1 MDTGETQYGE
11 TQYALSGNVHIAY
24 QVVDD
29 GPVDLV
35 FVPGWV
41 SHVERAWD
49 IPESARFLK
58 RLSSFCRLIMF
69 DKRGTGLS
77 DRVPINQ
84 LPTLEER
91 MDDLRAVMEAAGS
104 KRAAVF
110 GFSEGATLCALFAAT
125 YPEKTHSLIMFGS
138 FAKRLWSPNHPW
150 GPTIEEREQE
160 YGLISR
166 EWGKKMDMASV
177 APSKVGDEAFVHS
190 LADFLRNA
198 ASPGAAIALLK
209 MNTQIDIR
217 NILPTISVPTL
228 VIHRTHDRDA
238 MVEGARW
245 LAGQIPGAT
254 FVELPGSDHL
264 VWTGDQ
270 KAVLDEVQEFLTGER
285 PVPLANRFL
294 ATILFTDLVESTQ
307 NVHQFGDET
316 WRRMLDRHNSIC
328 QRTIQRYR
336 GRLVKTTGDGIHA
349 TFDGPGRAVI
359 CAREISDLV
368 FQELGMAVRAGLH
381 TGEVKLQGEETI
393 GVAVHLAARV
403 AALAGPH
410 EVLVSR
416 TVRDLVSG
424 SGIAFEAH
432 GVFEL
437 KGFPEK
443 WQLSKVVRL
452 SR

>member
-1 MDTGETQYGE
+1 MAAGETL
-11 TQYALSGNVHIAY
+11 YALSGNVHIAY
-24 QVVDD
+24 QVVGD
-29 GPVDLV
+29 GPVDLI

-41 SHVERAWD
+41 SHVERAW
-49 IPESARFLK
+49 ESQDNARFLK
-58 RLSSFCRLIMF
+58 RLSSFSRLIMF

-104 KRAAVF
+104 NRAAVF
-110 GFSEGATLCALFAAT
+110 GFSEGANLCALFAAT

-138 FAKRLWSPNHPW
+138 FAKRLWSPDHPW
-150 GPTIEEREQE
+150 GPTMEERQKE
-160 YGLISR
+160 YELIAR
-166 EWGKKMDMASV
+166 EWGKMMDVAHY
-177 APSKVGDEAFVHS
+177 APSKVGDET
-190 LADFLRNA
+190 FLRDLVDYFRNA
-198 ASPGAAIALLK
+198 ASPGAAVALLK
-209 MNTQIDIR
+209 MNTEIDIR
-217 NILPTISVPTL
+217 NILPTINVPTL
-228 VIHRTHDRDA
+228 VIHRTGDIDA

-245 LAGQIPGAT
+245 MAAQIPGAT

-264 VWTGDQ
+264 IWAGDQ
-270 KAVLDEVQEFLTGER
+270 KAILDEVQEFLTGER

-294 ATILFTDLVESTQ
+294 ATILFTDLVASTQ
-307 NVHQFGDET
+307 SVHELGDNA
-316 WRRMLDRHNSIC
+316 WNRILDRHNSLC
-328 QRTIQRYR
+328 QKTIRRYR

-349 TFDGPGRAVI
+349 TFDGPGRAVV
-359 CAREISDLV
+359 CAKEISDV
-368 FQELGMAVRAGLH
+368 VYQELGMSVRAGLH
-381 TGEVKLQGEETI
+381 TGEIELQGEETI

-410 EVLVSR
+410 EVFVSR

-424 SGIAFEAH
+424 SGIEFEDQ

-443 WQLSKVVRL
+443 WQLFKVVKLNR
-452 SR
+452 

>member
-1 MDTGETQYGE
+1 MGAGRTEYTR
-11 TQYALSGNVHIAY
+11 SGNVHIAY
-24 QVVDD
+24 QVVGD
-29 GPVDLV
+29 GPVDLI

-41 SHVERAWD
+41 SHVERAW
-49 IPESARFLK
+49 ESPDNARFLE
-58 RLSSFCRLIMF
+58 RLSSFSRLIMF

-77 DRVPINQ
+77 DRVPIDQ

-91 MDDLRAVMEAAGS
+91 MDELRAVMEAAGS
-104 KRAAVF
+104 ERAAVF
-110 GFSEGATLCALFAAT
+110 GFSEGANLSALFAAT

-138 FAKRLWSPNHPW
+138 FAKRLWIPDHPW
-150 GPTIEEREQE
+150 GPTMEEREKE
-160 YGLISR
+160 YELIIQ
-166 EWGKKMDMASV
+166 EWGKMMDVAHY
-177 APSKVGDEAFVHS
+177 APSKIGDEAFLHS
-190 LADFLRNA
+190 LVDYFRNA
-198 ASPGAAIALLK
+198 ASPGAAVALLK

-217 NILPTISVPTL
+217 NILPTINVPTL
-228 VIHRTHDRDA
+228 VLHRTDDHDA
-238 MVEGARW
+238 SVEGARW
-245 LAGQIPGAT
+245 MAGQIPGAT

-264 VWTGDQ
+264 VWAGDQ
-270 KAVLDEVQEFLTGER
+270 KSVLDEIEEFLTGER

-307 NVHQFGDET
+307 SVHQFGDEA
-316 WRRMLDRHNSIC
+316 WRRMIDRHDSIC
-328 QRTIQRYR
+328 QRTIGRYR

-359 CAREISDLV
+359 CAKEIADLV
-368 FQELGMAVRAGLH
+368 SQELGLAVRAGLH
-381 TGEVKLQGEETI
+381 TGEIELQGEETV

-410 EVLVSR
+410 EVFVSR

-424 SGIAFEAH
+424 SGIAFEDQ

-437 KGFPEK
+437 RGFPEE
-443 WQLSKVVRL
+443 WQVFKVVNL

>member
-1 MDTGETQYGE
+1 MVAGR

-24 QVVDD
+24 QIVGD

-35 FVPGWV
+35 YVPGWV
-41 SHVERAWD
+41 SHVERAW
-49 IPESARFLK
+49 ESPDNARFLA
-58 RLSSFCRLIMF
+58 RLSSFSRLIMF

-104 KRAAVF
+104 ERAAVF

-125 YPEKTHSLIMFGS
+125 YPENTHSLIMFGS
-138 FAKRLWSPNHPW
+138 FARRLWSPDHPW
-150 GPTIEEREQE
+150 GPTMEEREQE
-160 YGLISR
+160 YDFIAR
-166 EWGKKMDMASV
+166 EWGKMMDV
-177 APSKVGDEAFVHS
+177 EHYAPSEVGNEAFLQS
-190 LADFLRNA
+190 LVDYFRNA
-198 ASPGAAIALLK
+198 ASPGAAVALLK

-217 NILPTISVPTL
+217 KILPTISVPTL
-228 VIHRTHDRDA
+228 VIHRTGDRDA

-245 LAGQIPGAT
+245 MAGQIPEAT

-264 VWTGDQ
+264 IWAGDQ
-270 KAVLDEVQEFLTGER
+270 KAVLDEIQEFLTGER
-285 PVPLANRFL
+285 PAPLANRFL

-307 NVHQFGDET
+307 SAHQLGDSA
-316 WRRMLDRHNSIC
+316 WHKMLDRHNSLSEK
-328 QRTIQRYR
+328 TIRRYR

-349 TFDGPGRAVI
+349 TFDGPGRAVL

-368 FQELGMAVRAGLH
+368 FQELGIAVRAGLH
-381 TGEVKLQGEETI
+381 TGEIELQGEETV

-410 EVLVSR
+410 EVFVSR

-424 SGIAFEAH
+424 SGIEFEDQ
-432 GVFEL
+432 GTFEL

-443 WQLSKVVRL
+443 WQVFKVVKL